1 MTNGYYGGD
10 YCKSTLWPWPF
21 QLLTNGCYGDEGHS
35 LM

>member
-1 MTNGYYGGD
+1 MVVITVKVHCD
-10 YCKSTLWPWPF
+10 LEIF